1 MLPLRLAF
9 GQTNPI
15 VGDFAGN
22 LAQIIEHCEKAE
34 RAGVELLVFGELAV
48 CGYPLGDLS
57 YRKDLVELS
66 ELALS
71 ELVTKSAAFPSL
83 TILVGFARLAEERSA
98 LQSSKALAH
107 NSAAAIRAGQ
117 LLGVYDKRL
126 LPNYDVFDD
135 WRNFVPGDSDLVI
148 DVVGTRVAVR
158 ICEDIWGGDKE
169 SSEVDLVAVLN
180 GSPFTL
186 NKTAQRI
193 EAARAF
199 AAGKPIAYANLSGG
213 QDELV
218 FDGES
223 FVLDAAG
230 NVTYRA
236 GFDSGLWIAEA
247 GQDYALL
254 TDEKLF
260 QVLVR
265 GLRDYL
271 AKTGQG
277 KIVLGLS
284 GGIDSALCAALAAEA
299 MGPQNVLGVSMP
311 SRYSSDHS
319 VTDAEQVARNLGI
332 DYRSVPIEKAH
343 AAFESMLE
351 LSPLAKENLQARL
364 RAVILMGISNSESR
378 LLLTTGNKSEVAVGY
393 STIYGDSAGG
403 FAPIKDLLKTDVWR
417 MSRYVNQRANREL
430 IPVSSIEKPPSAEL
444 RPGQLDQDSLPDY
457 EILDGIIRIL
467 IEQNGTVSDAIAAG
481 FESATVL
488 RTDAM
493 IRAAEWKRSQGAIG
507 TKLSEVSFGT
517 GRRVPLTT
525 RFESK

>member
-22 LAQIIEHCEKAE
+22 LPQIIEHCEKAE

-83 TILVGFARLAEERSA
+83 TILVGFARLAKERSA

-199 AAGKPIAYANLSGG
+199 AAAIFIS
-213 QDELV
+213 
-218 FDGES
+218 S
-223 FVLDAAG
+223 FISTAC
-230 NVTYRA
+230 T
-236 GFDSGLWIAEA
+236 S
-247 GQDYALL
+247 
-254 TDEKLF
+254 
-260 QVLVR
+260 
-265 GLRDYL
+265 
-271 AKTGQG
+271 
-277 KIVLGLS
+277 
-284 GGIDSALCAALAAEA
+284 
-299 MGPQNVLGVSMP
+299 
-311 SRYSSDHS
+311 
-319 VTDAEQVARNLGI
+319 
-332 DYRSVPIEKAH
+332 KA
-343 AAFESMLE
+343 
-351 LSPLAKENLQARL
+351 PLN
-364 RAVILMGISNSESR
+364 I
-378 LLLTTGNKSEVAVGY
+378 
-393 STIYGDSAGG
+393 
-403 FAPIKDLLKTDVWR
+403 
-417 MSRYVNQRANREL
+417 
-430 IPVSSIEKPPSAEL
+430 
-444 RPGQLDQDSLPDY
+444 
-457 EILDGIIRIL
+457 
-467 IEQNGTVSDAIAAG
+467 
-481 FESATVL
+481 
-488 RTDAM
+488 
-493 IRAAEWKRSQGAIG
+493 
-507 TKLSEVSFGT
+507 
-517 GRRVPLTT
+517 
-525 RFESK
+525 